1 MDEQLRC
8 LDGLTQADPVRA
20 EKASPAELKAAA
32 RERIRR
38 RCPAL
43 KGPQLFVSEP
53 LRDLMSWTFPGRTGP
68 KDP

>member
-20 EKASPAELKAAA
+20 QKASPADLKAAA
-32 RERIRR
+32 RERIRLR
-38 RCPAL
+38 YPARN
-43 KGPQLFVSEP
+43 GPHRLMPEP
-53 LRDLMSWTFPGRTGP
+53 LRDLMSWTFPERTRP